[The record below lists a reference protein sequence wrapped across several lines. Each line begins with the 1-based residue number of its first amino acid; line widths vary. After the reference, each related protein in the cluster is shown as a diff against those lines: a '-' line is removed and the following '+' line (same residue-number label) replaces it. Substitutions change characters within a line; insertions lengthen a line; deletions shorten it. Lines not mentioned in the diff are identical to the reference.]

1 MKTRLIFLLPLLW
14 VLIGCSDSN
23 SDSNTA
29 TLKVSETSFKNISA
43 NGETLTLDIKSNH
56 NWNISSNNP
65 WCTTDITSGENN
77 GKIRIEVNKNDDAY
91 ARASTVTVETDGKQ
105 EKVLIVQNGKQLSAE
120 EIENYHYKIP
130 VIFQVLYKDPNNE
143 TQYMRKNRASDLII
157 ACNKYYQNLL
167 GSTSV
172 DMNLEFV
179 LATKDPEGNTLQ
191 EAGINRTQINE
202 STIDCEDFMK
212 NKDNL
217 KYLWDTDRYI
227 NIMLYT
233 FSNENILGISHL
245 PYTIAPDKLDGLNQ
259 LSFLPE
265 HSNLTYP
272 HCVSI
277 NNKYIYSSASIEN
290 QAYNS
295 VYVVATIAHELGH
308 YLGLFHAFSEP
319 DNAETGINTCIDS
332 DYCDDTPTYDRDAYT
347 TWMTNY
353 IISKNGVANMTQ
365 SEFNK
370 LFERKDCVK
379 ETVSVPNNIMDYDI
393 SWLNRFT
400 NDQKSRIR
408 HMLAQG
414 ALIPGPKANRTVT
427 RAATGPQDFPM
438 RMIK

>member
-14 VLIGCSDSN
+14 VLTGCSDSES
-23 SDSNTA
+23 SDTA

-43 NGETLTLDIKSNH
+43 NGETITVNIQSNH
-56 NWNISSNNP
+56 KWNISSNNS

-77 GKIRIEVNKNDDAY
+77 GKIRIEVNKNSEAY
-91 ARASTVTVETDGKQ
+91 ARAATITVETDGQQ
-105 EKVLIVQNGKQLSAE
+105 EKVSVIQDGKQLSGE
-120 EIENYHYKIP
+120 EIENHHYKIP
-130 VIFQVLYKDPNNE
+130 VVFQVLYKDPNN
-143 TQYMRKNRASDLII
+143 TIQNMRASRASDLIV

-167 GSTSV
+167 ESASV

-179 LATKDPEGNTLQ
+179 LAARDPEGNILQ

-202 STIDCEDFMK
+202 ATMDCEKFME

-259 LSFLPE
+259 LDFLPE

-290 QAYNS
+290 RTYNS
-295 VYVVATIAHELGH
+295 VDVIPTIAHELGH

-319 DNAETGINTCIDS
+319 ENKETGINTCIDS
-332 DYCDDTPTYDRDAYT
+332 DYCDDTPTYDRDAYI
-347 TWMTNY
+347 TWMSDY
-353 IISKNGVANMTQ
+353 IISKNGITNMSQ

-370 LFERKDCVK
+370 LFERLDCVS
-379 ETVSVPNNIMDYDI
+379 ETVSIPNNIMDYDI

-400 NDQKSRIR
+400 NDQRNRVR
-408 HMLAQG
+408 HMLARG
-414 ALIPGPKANRTVT
+414 VLIPGPKET
-427 RAATGPQDFPM
+427 RVSTRATGPQNFPM